1 MAALAGT
8 AGNLPAIAT
17 PPVDAASGVPAVG
30 PGHVIDHELK
40 ARLEPDQHRL
50 DVEDEMTIPAAL
62 VTGALRVSLNADLA
76 IASKGPGPRLRL
88 LQRRAAA
95 SDVGMDRADDVNETG
110 NRVNIYRIAGATPG
124 RDLHITLRYQG
135 IIDNAVTEA
144 PQQYGRGFSQSPGLI
159 ETRGVY
165 LAGSS
170 HWVAEIP
177 DTLITY
183 RLQTDL
189 PQGWKA
195 VSQGIR
201 EESAAPRRGA
211 GRIREGPGRVHE
223 TWRVDTPTEQ
233 AHLIAA
239 RFTEYQQAAGAV
251 TAYAFLRAPDEA
263 LAARY
268 LDATARYLQMYAALL
283 GPYPYGKFALVEN
296 FWETGYGMP
305 SFTLLGEQIIRFPF
319 ILTSSYPHELLHNY
333 WGNGVFVDMRGGNW
347 CEGLTAYLADHL
359 LQEQRGQG
367 SAHRRDIL
375 QRVTDYV
382 TPENDFPLQQ
392 FHARSDAATEAIG
405 YGKGA
410 MVWNMLRERVGDA
423 QFVASLRRFYRDN
436 QFRAASF
443 ADIRRSFEATTGADL
458 EAFFH
463 QWVDQTGTPELELSD
478 ASRSGNH
485 ITIRLAQVQ
494 AGPPLALDVP
504 IVIQTSRGVE
514 VHRVALSSDQPA
526 TTAGFDLDAPASRI
540 DVDPQF
546 QVYRRLSPLETAP
559 SLSRA
564 FGAEHVLI
572 VVPAGEEGVYSGLLK
587 AWARTGVEV
596 TSDRDLAKLPDDR
609 AVWVIGRSNRFV
621 ADVDAALHAHRA
633 SLRDGALKFEE
644 ASYPVYTKSI
654 IAAARNPA
662 NPAAVFVFLSAPTA
676 AAADALARKLPHY
689 GKYSW
694 LVFSGD
700 SADNEGKG
708 EWPPGDS
715 PLRRVFDADA
725 AVTSPP
731 DRKALVEESK
741 VFESA
746 RLRADVD
753 WLAAPAR
760 EGRGI
765 GSKGLSDA
773 ARYIAA
779 AFHAAG
785 LQPLRDGG
793 DYFEDFN
800 LAAADGRPTTASNVI
815 GVIRGRD
822 PALAGQSVVISAHYD
837 HLGYGWPD
845 AHAGDQGRL
854 HPGADDNASGVAVL
868 LELAQVLANSH
879 PDRSIVF
886 AAFSGEEEGRV
897 GSRDFLRRGADA
909 SAPYPLS
916 GMLADVNLDTV
927 GRLEGGSIAVFGA
940 NSAREWPFIFSGITA
955 TTGIP
960 TKVVTTVVDAS
971 DETSFVEA
979 GIPAVQLFA
988 STAQDYHRPGDT
1000 ADKIDISGLV
1010 RVAAVV
1016 KEASDYLATRPDRL
1030 HFAAAARPTAP
1041 PLPGDRVAVDV
1052 QGDGVTIGEEKPG
1065 RAATGIVPDM
1075 TDVGPGV
1082 RAGSIAA
1089 GSGAEAAGLR
1099 SGDRLLSIGG
1109 IVTPDLKSLA
1119 EALKNLRPG
1128 SNVEVEYQ
1136 RDGEIH
1142 RAPLI
1147 LGAR

>member
-1 MAALAGT
+1 VLQYHRRVSIPVRASDTACVAAAALACI
-8 AGNLPAIAT
+8 AG
-17 PPVDAASGVPAVG
+17 SVPAHAAPGAG
-30 PGHVIDHELK
+30 PGLVVHHELE
-40 ARLEPDQHRL
+40 ARLEPDRHRL
-50 DVEDEMTIPAAL
+50 EVQDEITVPAAL
-62 VTGALRVSLNADLA
+62 VTDSLRVSLNADLA
-76 IASKGPGPRLRL
+76 VAQSGPGPHLRL
-88 LQRRAAA
+88 LQRGAAG

-110 NRVNIYRIAGATPG
+110 IRVNIYRIAGATPG
-124 RDLHITLRYQG
+124 RELHLTLRYQG
-135 IIDNAVTEA
+135 IIDNPVTEA
-144 PQQYGRGFSQSPGLI
+144 AGQYARGFSESPGLI

-195 VSQGIR
+195 VSEGVR
-201 EESAAPRRGA
+201 DASAPRRQSP
-211 GRIREGPGRVHE
+211 GRIRE

-233 AHLIAA
+233 AHLVAA
-239 RFTEYQQAAGAV
+239 RFTEYRQAAGAV
-251 TAYAFLRAPDEA
+251 QAYAFLRTPDEA

-268 LDATARYLQMYAALL
+268 LEATARYLQMYTALL

-305 SFTLLGEQIIRFPF
+305 SFTLLGEQVIRFPF

-359 LQEQRGQG
+359 MQEQRGQG

-382 TPENDFPLQQ
+382 TPDNDFPLQQ

-436 QFRAASF
+436 RFKAASF
-443 ADIRRSFEATTGADL
+443 ADIRRSFEATTGTDL
-458 EAFFH
+458 GAFFH
-463 QWVDQTGTPELELSD
+463 QWVDETGTPELELSA
-478 ASRSGNH
+478 ASRAGNH
-485 ITIRLAQVQ
+485 LEISLAQVQ

-504 IVIQTSRGVE
+504 IVIQTARGVD
-514 VHRVALSSDQPA
+514 VRRVALSADQPA
-526 TTAGFDLDAPASRI
+526 TAASFDLDAPAARI

-564 FGAEHVLI
+564 FGAERVLI
-572 VVPAGEEGVYSGLLK
+572 VVASGEEGMYSGLLK

-596 TSDRDLAKLPDDR
+596 ASDRDLKKLPDDR

-621 ADVDAALHAHRA
+621 TDVDAALQAHRA
-633 SLRDGALKFEE
+633 SLREGALTIDA
-644 ASYPVYTKSI
+644 ASYPVDTKSI

-662 NPAAVFVFLSAPTA
+662 NPAAVFVFLAAPTA
-676 AAADALARKLPHY
+676 AAADSLARKLPHY

-694 LVFSGD
+694 LVFNGD

-708 EWPPGDS
+708 EWTPGDS
-715 PLRRVFDADA
+715 PLRHVFDPAA
-725 AVTSPP
+725 AVTPP
-731 DRKALVEESK
+731 PERAALVEESP
-741 VFESA
+741 VFQPT

-773 ARYIAA
+773 AHYIAD
-779 AFHAAG
+779 AFRAAG
-785 LQPLRDGG
+785 LEPLDRGG
-793 DYFEDFN
+793 YLEEFT
-800 LAAADGRPTTASNVI
+800 LTAADGHPTTSNNVI
-815 GVIRGRD
+815 GVIRGHA
-822 PALAGQSVVISAHYD
+822 PALAGQSIVISAHYD

-868 LELAQVLANSH
+868 LELARVLANSH

-897 GSRDFLRRGADA
+897 GSRDFLRRAA
-909 SAPYPLS
+909 ETSAPYPLS
-916 GMLADVNLDTV
+916 GLQADLNLDTV
-927 GRLEGGSIAVFGA
+927 GRLEGGAIAVLGA

-955 TTGIP
+955 TTGIG
-960 TKVVTTVVDAS
+960 TKVVTAGVDAS
-971 DETSFVEA
+971 DDTSFVEA

-1000 ADKIDISGLV
+1000 ADKIDIGGLM
-1010 RVAAVV
+1010 RVASVA
-1016 KEASDYLATRPDRL
+1016 KEASDYLATRPDGL
-1030 HFAAAARPTAP
+1030 HFAGAAARPSAP
-1041 PLPGDRVAVDV
+1041 SV
-1052 QGDGVTIGEEKPG
+1052 QANGADAGMEKSR

-1075 TDVGPGV
+1075 TDGGPGV
-1082 RAGSIAA
+1082 RAGSITA

-1099 SGDRLLSIGG
+1099 SGDRLLSLGG
-1109 IVTPDLKSLA
+1109 IATPDLKSLA

-1128 SNVEVEYQ
+1128 ANVEVEYQ
-1136 RDGEIH
+1136 RDAEIH
-1142 RAPLI
+1142 KASLT
-1147 LGAR
+1147 LGER